1 MLGVYYQLTE
11 KVLCVDGFG
20 MFCGCPLKSNL
31 LYLKIKCSELQKNH
45 KKLYLIVAIVSFKPM
60 LSCTG
65 KRWNIL
71 DHCQEKSSYKL
82 MSVTVAQDLRF
93 FRFCRFKISRFFYC
107 KTAKMWA
114 MIFFVSVKLRFISK
128 LTSSN
133 QEKHLE
139 EGSNEEIDCR
149 VKAEDEKPL
158 LAPPKIAW
166 SKDNKPLHSTSF
178 RYKRGNSS
186 FSVAI

>member
-1 MLGVYYQLTE
+1 
-11 KVLCVDGFG
+11 
-20 MFCGCPLKSNL
+20 
-31 LYLKIKCSELQKNH
+31 
-45 KKLYLIVAIVSFKPM
+45 
-60 LSCTG
+60 
-65 KRWNIL
+65 
-71 DHCQEKSSYKL
+71 
-82 MSVTVAQDLRF
+82 
-93 FRFCRFKISRFFYC
+93 
-107 KTAKMWA
+107 

-133 QEKHLE
+133 QEKHRE
-139 EGSNEEIDCR
+139 EGSNDEIDCR

-158 LAPPKIAW
+158 LAPPKITW